1 MPTSNH
7 SFEEVNALIEKAD
20 LTPYQQGGVHHF
32 NAAHT
37 QANPGNVISK
47 ICGIYKIVAP
57 ILKLVA
63 SLPLIPA
70 KWKAAIK
77 TFTDLMDTLC
87 P

>member
-1 MPTSNH
+1 MSTKAH

-20 LTPYQQGGVHHF
+20 LKLYQTGGNYHF
-32 NAAHT
+32 NAAT
-37 QANPGNVISK
+37 RQAEPGNVISK

-77 TFTDLMDTLC
+77 TFTDLMDT
-87 P
+87 